1 MTAQEILID
10 KFPLP
15 THFMLDYNF
24 IVKEKNNN
32 T

>member
-15 THFMLDYNF
+15 THFMVDYNF
-24 IVKEKNNN
+24 IVKEKS
-32 T
+32 